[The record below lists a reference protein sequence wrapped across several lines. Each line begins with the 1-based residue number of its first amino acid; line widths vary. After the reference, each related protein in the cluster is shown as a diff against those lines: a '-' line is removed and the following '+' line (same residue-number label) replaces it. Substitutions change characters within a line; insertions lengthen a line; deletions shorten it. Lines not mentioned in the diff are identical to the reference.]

1 MRKVRVSLVFP
12 EDLYL
17 ELKEVAEGNAESLS
31 SLVTDILKNTCDGE
45 YVALKRDILEE
56 LERYQDNKYE
66 IFEFV
71 NNVLRKYLDGCL
83 VEIPYDKRLQENKGG
98 GDNE

>member
-17 ELKEVAEGNAESLS
+17 ELKKVAEDNSESFS
-31 SLVTDILKNTCDGE
+31 SLVTNALQNLFDGDF
-45 YVALKRDILEE
+45 VALKRDISEE
-56 LERYQDNKYE
+56 LEKSQLNRYK

-83 VEIPYDKRLQENKGG
+83 IEVPYDQRQKEVNCEG
-98 GDNE
+98 